1 MATALATRTPMS
13 IEAQAK
19 SLQQSLTESLQ
30 KFFEEL
36 PELAMYTAQS
46 DALVAQAESIKVFAR
61 DLKGVVSV
69 FDPEAYSEAAQQI
82 KAITA
87 VLEGVEEIIHPYT
100 QQAYKLHRTLTAL
113 EAQYKGAGE
122 REMTRLKQE
131 MSAFAIEEGRRRK
144 EIEQRIAEEHRQA
157 EQNRL
162 LAEAAIVERE
172 GRPAEA
178 AAIFEEAIAVQ
189 AAATVIPR
197 MVPEVSG
204 TSQRSVWT
212 FNEAEINMETL
223 NREFVVPDLKK
234 IGAVVRSMK
243 RQAERL
249 LGGKEVDGKW
259 VPAVKVIESKTTVV
273 K

>member
-1 MATALATRTPMS
+1 MDSLA
-13 IEAQAK
+13 
-19 SLQQSLTESLQ
+19 

-46 DALVAQAESIKVFAR
+46 AALVEQSESIKVFAR
-61 DLKGVVSV
+61 GLNGQVSV
-69 FDPEAYSEAAQQI
+69 FDPEAYTEAAQQI

-113 EAQYKGAGE
+113 ESQYKGAGE
-122 REMTRLKQE
+122 REMQRLKSE
-131 MSAFAIEEGRRRK
+131 MSAFAVEEGRRRR
-144 EIEQRIAEEHRQA
+144 EAEAQIAEAARQR

-162 LAEAAIVERE
+162 LAEAAMAEKD
-172 GRPAEA
+172 GKGAEA
-178 AAIFEEAIAVQ
+178 NAIFEEAMTVQ
-189 AAATVIPR
+189 AQATVIPK

-212 FNEAEINMETL
+212 FDETKIDMETL
-223 NREFVVPDLKK
+223 NREFVIPDVKR

-243 RQAERL
+243 KQAERL
-249 LGGKEVDGKW
+249 LGGKTVEGKW
-259 VPAVKVIESKTTVV
+259 VPAVRVVESKTTVV

>member
-1 MATALATRTPMS
+1 MS

-19 SLQQSLTESLQ
+19 SLQQSLTEALS

-46 DALVAQAESIKVFAR
+46 EALVEQAGQIKVFAR
-61 DLKGVVSV
+61 GLNGQVSV
-69 FDPEAYSEAAQQI
+69 FDPAAYSEAAEQI
-82 KAITA
+82 KAIAT
-87 VLEGVEEIIHPYT
+87 VMDGIEEIIHPYT

-113 EAQYKGAGE
+113 EASYKGQGE
-122 REMTRLKQE
+122 REMGRLKQE
-131 MSAFAIEEGRRRK
+131 MSAFAMEEERRRK
-144 EIEQRIAEEHRQA
+144 EAEAQIAEQHRQA

-162 LAEAAIVERE
+162 LAEAAIVEKD
-172 GRPAEA
+172 GRPEEA
-178 AAIFEEAIAVQ
+178 AVIFEEAMTVRAP
-189 AAATVIPR
+189 ATVIAKMTPD
-197 MVPEVSG
+197 VSG

-212 FNEAEINMETL
+212 FDDKIDMETL

-243 RQAERL
+243 KQAERL
-249 LGGKEVDGKW
+249 LGGKMVEGKW
-259 VPAVKVIESKTTVV
+259 VPAVRVIESKTTVV